1 MPEPKDVAHSL
12 VTSLQDFLAM
22 DRFKKGEVAA
32 EAVDLLLG
40 TDPTALIE
48 SVPGLTPTLFEL
60 LTDALKEQV
69 KERFLQA
76 PE

>member
-1 MPEPKDVAHSL
+1 MSDVKEVAMKL
-12 VTSLQDFLAM
+12 VTGIDEFMAM
-22 DRFKKGEVAA
+22 DQKGKAEVAA

-40 TDPTALIE
+40 TDPTALIS

-69 KERFLQA
+69 REKWLA
-76 PE
+76 GD